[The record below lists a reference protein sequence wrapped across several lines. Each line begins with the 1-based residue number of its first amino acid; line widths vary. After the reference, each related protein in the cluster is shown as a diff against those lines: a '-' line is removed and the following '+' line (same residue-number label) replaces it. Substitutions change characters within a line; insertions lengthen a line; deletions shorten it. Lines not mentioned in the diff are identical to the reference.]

1 MLRGEES
8 SVPSG
13 PPIFTSLDVAPR
25 IALRRSSVAAAK
37 MPRIRF
43 YNRRSRHEHP
53 SETPLSE
60 TARRAPWET
69 RRRST
74 SRPPSARGFR
84 LLASSGAGPPCGHPT
99 SDGCALDGA
108 LPASGSSTTSFF
120 RGSELPYVARAAC
133 GRRKCPGFFGRR
145 YLCRF
150 EPSDTSCSAPDKDP
164 RRGAPFFRSLD
175 PASAGARQCADFYV
189 IEMSSIAGDRR
200 TGPFGLL
207 RGALSPLACGGSR
220 CTFSSGFGE
229 PRLDPCSPAIRVRLQ
244 GRVRSHDFCKCMF
257 PRARP
262 RTTSNIP
269 NDRNPS
275 LGPLPES
282 VESCLSPGQPPELHR
297 DRGRETPCLDSP
309 HRDCSR
315 QRLCPDLARS
325 GYLLSRGP
333 SLSLSGATWEKNG
346 TAGAA
351 QTCTVRAARGS
362 CGAQPPRRGR
372 TFTNPRYLLPA
383 GRFAL
388 RNGRDCR
395 CSPE

>member
-1 MLRGEES
+1 LLRGEKS

-74 SRPPSARGFR
+74 SRPPSAWGFR

-99 SDGCALDGA
+99 SDSFALDGA
-108 LPASGSSTTSFF
+108 SPASGSSTTSFF

-133 GRRKCPGFFGRR
+133 GRRRCPGFFGRR

-175 PASAGARQCADFYV
+175 PHLPGHVNAPTSSRSRCLPSRETAAR
-189 IEMSSIAGDRR
+189 
-200 TGPFGLL
+200 
-207 RGALSPLACGGSR
+207 ALSGPCVVR
-220 CTFSSGFGE
+220 C
-229 PRLDPCSPAIRVRLQ
+229 
-244 GRVRSHDFCKCMF
+244 
-257 PRARP
+257 
-262 RTTSNIP
+262 
-269 NDRNPS
+269 
-275 LGPLPES
+275 
-282 VESCLSPGQPPELHR
+282 HR
-297 DRGRETPCLDSP
+297 WP
-309 HRDCSR
+309 
-315 QRLCPDLARS
+315 
-325 GYLLSRGP
+325 
-333 SLSLSGATWEKNG
+333 
-346 TAGAA
+346 AGAA
-351 QTCTVRAARGS
+351 AARFHRGS
-362 CGAQPPRRGR
+362 E
-372 TFTNPRYLLPA
+372 N
-383 GRFAL
+383 
-388 RNGRDCR
+388 RD
-395 CSPE
+395 

>member
-1 MLRGEES
+1 MR
-8 SVPSG
+8 
-13 PPIFTSLDVAPR
+13 
-25 IALRRSSVAAAK
+25 
-37 MPRIRF
+37 
-43 YNRRSRHEHP
+43 
-53 SETPLSE
+53 
-60 TARRAPWET
+60 
-69 RRRST
+69 
-74 SRPPSARGFR
+74 R
-84 LLASSGAGPPCGHPT
+84 LLRDRDVFH
-99 SDGCALDGA
+99 
-108 LPASGSSTTSFF
+108 
-120 RGSELPYVARAAC
+120 RER
-133 GRRKCPGFFGRR
+133 
-145 YLCRF
+145 
-150 EPSDTSCSAPDKDP
+150 PS
-164 RRGAPFFRSLD
+164 
-175 PASAGARQCADFYV
+175 Q
-189 IEMSSIAGDRR
+189 
-200 TGPFGLL
+200 GPFGLL
-207 RGALSPLACGGSR
+207 RGALSPLAGGGSC
-220 CTFSSGFGE
+220 CTFSSRFRE

-333 SLSLSGATWEKNG
+333 SFSLSGATWGKSG
-346 TAGAA
+346 TASAA
-351 QTCTVRAARGS
+351 QTCTVRAAKGS

>member
-1 MLRGEES
+1 VREEEAPRLS
-8 SVPSG
+8 RPKGASVDSNPL
-13 PPIFTSLDVAPR
+13 TSLV
-25 IALRRSSVAAAK
+25 
-37 MPRIRF
+37 
-43 YNRRSRHEHP
+43 
-53 SETPLSE
+53 
-60 TARRAPWET
+60 
-69 RRRST
+69 
-74 SRPPSARGFR
+74 
-84 LLASSGAGPPCGHPT
+84 
-99 SDGCALDGA
+99 
-108 LPASGSSTTSFF
+108 
-120 RGSELPYVARAAC
+120 
-133 GRRKCPGFFGRR
+133 
-145 YLCRF
+145 
-150 EPSDTSCSAPDKDP
+150 APDKDP

-175 PASAGARQCADFYV
+175 PAPAGARQCADFFG
-189 IEMSSIAGDRR
+189 IEMSSIARDHRR
-200 TGPFGLL
+200 GPFGLL
-207 RGALSPLACGGSR
+207 RGALSPLAGGGSC
-220 CTFSSGFGE
+220 CTFSSGFRE

-333 SLSLSGATWEKNG
+333 PFSLSGATWEKSG
-346 TAGAA
+346 AACAA